1 MIIVIKTVVSNK
13 HKYVEKSLER
23 PRWKDRNYVHRELQ
37 TVAENKHKPPVKIGS
52 EKLSN
57 S

>member
-1 MIIVIKTVVSNK
+1 MIIVLKTVVSNK
-13 HKYVEKSLER
+13 HKYIEKSLER
-23 PRWKDRNYVHRELQ
+23 PRWKDRNYVPRKLQ
-37 TVAENKHKPPVKIGS
+37 TVAENKHEPQVRIGS